1 MYSSQNYSYQDRLG
15 HVYYNCIYVFLLYF
29 LILAPNPSDAD
40 AFKTILDHE
49 VKKVQNKLEEFGEL
63 LKRLK
68 VHVLFMSP
76 PYAIHRVEQTC
87 TFLRSDIKVFF
98 LNSIAY
104 CIDNPQ
110 TILSKLFTISTTF
123 LLII

>member
-15 HVYYNCIYVFLLYF
+15 HLYYNCNYVFLLYF

-49 VKKVQNKLEEFGEL
+49 VKKVHNKPEEFGEL

-76 PYAIHRVEQTC
+76 PYIEWSRHAH
-87 TFLRSDIKVFF
+87 FSALLLKYFF
-98 LNSIAY
+98 L
-104 CIDNPQ
+104 
-110 TILSKLFTISTTF
+110 ILLLTV
-123 LLII
+123 LLILKPSYQNYLQFLPHSFK

>member
-1 MYSSQNYSYQDRLG
+1 MYSSQKYSYQDCLG
-15 HVYYNCIYVFLLYF
+15 HVYYNCNYVFLLYF

-76 PYAIHRVEQTC
+76 PYIEWSKHAHFSALI
-87 TFLRSDIKVFF
+87 LKSFF
-98 LNSIAY
+98 LFY
-104 CIDNPQ
+104 C
-110 TILSKLFTISTTF
+110 
-123 LLII
+123 LLYC